1 MDYALIFS
9 EAMKLFS
16 IMLPMIFIGFF
27 LSNLLR
33 ATRYLEYTSIP
44 MASITEMARLPKTC
58 SSVLTFFFLNSWSG
72 MGMLSSFFHKRILG
86 ERDVIVTVLIA
97 QLPKGLHSAIFFQ
110 APVALAVLGY
120 EIGLLL
126 LFLELLVFAG
136 IAVAGIFIGRR
147 ILFKNLSEYGDNTEL
162 SISEEKEKEKEK
174 ETGCIARAGAVFQKS
189 FHEFGKVALVLVPT
203 TFLFIIIL
211 NLGLAEYS
219 AETLQP
225 LMNSLRL
232 PDAAVIVFAASFLS
246 QIAVLSAAGTIVVME
261 QITVL
266 QCLEMLFIARVLHL
280 GIGYVKTSLP
290 TNIALF
296 GRKLGLR
303 ITCVEGFMVETGLT
317 CIVLLLII
325 LQTYPG

>member
-1 MDYALIFS
+1 MDYSLVFS

-120 EIGLLL
+120 EIGLPL

-136 IAVAGIFIGRR
+136 IAVAGIFIGRK
-147 ILFKNLSEYGDNTEL
+147 ILFKNPSEHGDNTEL
-162 SISEEKEKEKEK
+162 SISEEKEKE
-174 ETGCIARAGAVFQKS
+174 TGCIARAGAVLQKS

-219 AETLQP
+219 AEALKP

-303 ITCVEGFMVETGLT
+303 VTCVEGFMVETGLT

>member
-1 MDYALIFS
+1 MDYSLIFS
-9 EAMKLFS
+9 EALKLFS

-44 MASITEMARLPKTC
+44 MASITEIARLPKTC

-110 APVALAVLGY
+110 APVALSVLGY
-120 EIGLLL
+120 EIGLML

-136 IAVAGIFIGRR
+136 IAVTGVFIGRR
-147 ILFKNLSEYGDNTEL
+147 VLFKKAPEYEDDTRL
-162 SISEEKEKEKEK
+162 SISEEKE
-174 ETGCIARAGAVFQKS
+174 TGCLARAVSILKKS
-189 FHEFGKVALVLVPT
+189 FCEFGKVALVLVPT
-203 TFLFIIIL
+203 TFSFIIIL
-211 NLGLAEYS
+211 NLGLTEYS
-219 AETLQP
+219 VEVLQPFMNTLQ
-225 LMNSLRL
+225 L
-232 PDAAVIVFAASFLS
+232 PEAAIIVFAASFLS
-246 QIAVLSAAGTIVVME
+246 QIAVLSAAGTVVVIE

-280 GIGYVKTSLP
+280 GIGYVKTALP

-296 GRKLGLR
+296 GRELGLR
-303 ITCVEGFMVETGLT
+303 VTCVECFMVETGLM
-317 CIVLLLII
+317 CIVLFLII

>member
-1 MDYALIFS
+1 MDYSLVFS

-16 IMLPMIFIGFF
+16 MMLPMIFIGFF

-110 APVALAVLGY
+110 APVALSVLGY
-120 EIGLLL
+120 EIGLIL
-126 LFLELLVFAG
+126 LFLELLVFAS
-136 IAVAGIFIGRR
+136 IAVTGVFIGRR
-147 ILFKNLSEYGDNTEL
+147 ILFKKAPEYGDDTRL
-162 SISEEKEKEKEK
+162 SISEEKVKEN
-174 ETGCIARAGAVFQKS
+174 GCLARAGSILKKS
-189 FHEFGKVALVLVPT
+189 LCEFGKIALVLVPT

-211 NLGLAEYS
+211 NLGLADYS
-219 AETLQP
+219 AEVLQPFMNTLQ
-225 LMNSLRL
+225 L
-232 PDAAVIVFAASFLS
+232 PDAAIIVFAASFLS

-266 QCLEMLFIARVLHL
+266 QCLEMLFIARALHL
-280 GIGYVKTSLP
+280 GIGYVKTALP

-303 ITCVEGFMVETGLT
+303 VTCVECFMVETGLI
-317 CIVLLLII
+317 CIVLILVI
-325 LQTYPG
+325 LQTCPG